1 MTRNKRSKLVKL
13 DTFPCIPDQGNRP
26 VPRRAMSPREGAVLG
41 LAARGPWATSG
52 GMSNDS
58 PVRGHPRW
66 AWILG
71 AFLLLSA
78 LVLAGPLGDFVRSQ
92 KKLLVRG
99 FAERRITSD
108 FTVWHVSLAARAKS
122 AKEAFARL
130 QADEARL
137 RAGLVKEGVAAELLE
152 VTSTS
157 VTPVFKT
164 DERGMTTAEIS
175 GYTIARNFRVA
186 TADIGLVPK
195 FASATESLLRDGLE
209 MNPAQPEF
217 YCQKLKDLRA
227 ELLGEAV
234 RDAQKRAEV
243 IAKQAGRRVGGLRS
257 AQQGVFQITPIY
269 STEISAGGELDTT
282 SLEKS
287 IKAVVSAEFWLK

>member
-1 MTRNKRSKLVKL
+1 MNDEK
-13 DTFPCIPDQGNRP
+13 P
-26 VPRRAMSPREGAVLG
+26 
-41 LAARGPWATSG
+41 ARGK
-52 GMSNDS
+52 N
-58 PVRGHPRW
+58 RW

-71 AFLLLSA
+71 ICLFLSA
-78 LVLAGPLGDFVRSQ
+78 LVLSGPLGDFVHAQR
-92 KKLLVRG
+92 KLTVRG

-108 FTVWHVSLAARAKS
+108 FTVWHANLAARAKT

-137 RAGLVKEGVAAELLE
+137 RAGLVREGVPAELFE

-157 VTPVFKT
+157 VSPVFKT
-164 DERGMTTAEIS
+164 DERGMTTAEVS
-175 GYTIARNFRVA
+175 GYTVIRNFRVA
-186 TADIGLVPK
+186 SGDISLAPK
-195 FASATESLLRDGLE
+195 FASATEALLRDGLE
-209 MNPAQPEF
+209 MNPSQPEF

-243 IAKQAGRRVGGLRS
+243 LAKQAGCKVGGLRS

-287 IKAVVSAEFWLK
+287 IKAVVTADFWLK

>member
-1 MTRNKRSKLVKL
+1 MN
-13 DTFPCIPDQGNRP
+13 DDQ
-26 VPRRAMSPREGAVLG
+26 
-41 LAARGPWATSG
+41 
-52 GMSNDS
+52 
-58 PVRGHPRW
+58 PVRGKNRW

-71 AFLLLSA
+71 ICFVVAAMVIS
-78 LVLAGPLGDFVRSQ
+78 GPLGDFVHAQR
-92 KKLLVRG
+92 KLTVRG

-108 FTVWHVSLAARAKS
+108 FTVWHANLAARAKS

-130 QADEARL
+130 QSDETRL
-137 RAGLVKEGVAAELLE
+137 RAGLAREGVADGLVE

-164 DERGMTTAEIS
+164 DERGMTTSEVS
-175 GYTIARNFRVA
+175 GYTVIRNFRVA
-186 TADIGLVPK
+186 TPDISLVPK
-195 FASATESLLRDGLE
+195 LASATEALLRDGLE
-209 MNPAQPEF
+209 LNPSQPEF

-243 IAKQAGRRVGGLRS
+243 LAKQAGCKVGGLRS

-287 IKAVVSAEFWLK
+287 IKAVVTAEFWLK

>member
-1 MTRNKRSKLVKL
+1 M
-13 DTFPCIPDQGNRP
+13 
-26 VPRRAMSPREGAVLG
+26 
-41 LAARGPWATSG
+41 
-52 GMSNDS
+52 NDDK
-58 PVRGHPRW
+58 PVRGRNRW

-71 AFLLLSA
+71 ICLVVAA
-78 LVLAGPLGDFVRSQ
+78 IVLAGPIGDFVHAQR
-92 KKLLVRG
+92 KLTVRG

-108 FTVWHVSLAARAKS
+108 FTVWHVNLAARAKT

-130 QADEARL
+130 QSDEARL
-137 RAGLVKEGVAAELLE
+137 REGLVREGVAADLFE

-164 DERGMTTAEIS
+164 DERGMTTSEIS
-175 GYTIARNFRVA
+175 GYTITRSFRVA
-186 TADIGLVPK
+186 TADIGLAPK
-195 FASATESLLRDGLE
+195 FASATEALLRDGLE
-209 MNPAQPEF
+209 MNPSQPEF

-234 RDAQKRAEV
+234 RDAQRRAEV
-243 IAKQAGRRVGGLRS
+243 LAKQAGCKVGGLRS

-287 IKAVVSAEFWLK
+287 IKAVVTAEFWLK

>member
-1 MTRNKRSKLVKL
+1 
-13 DTFPCIPDQGNRP
+13 
-26 VPRRAMSPREGAVLG
+26 MSNEPP
-41 LAARGPWATSG
+41 ARGR
-52 GMSNDS
+52 N
-58 PVRGHPRW
+58 RW

-71 AFLLLSA
+71 VCLLLSA
-78 LVLAGPLGDFVRSQ
+78 IVLAGPLGDLVRSHQ
-92 KKLLVRG
+92 KLAVRG
-99 FAERRITSD
+99 FAERRISSD
-108 FTVWHVSLAARAKS
+108 FTVWHANLAARAKT
-122 AKEAFARL
+122 AKEAFAKL

-137 RAGLVKEGVAAELLE
+137 RAGLAKEGVAAEMLE

-157 VTPVFKT
+157 VNPVFKV
-164 DERGMTTAEIS
+164 DERGMTTAEVC
-175 GYTIARNFRVA
+175 GYTIGRNFRVA
-186 TADIGLVPK
+186 TADIGLAPK
-195 FASATESLLRDGLE
+195 FASATEALLRDGLE
-209 MNPAQPEF
+209 VNPSPPEF

-234 RDAQKRAEV
+234 KDAQKRAEV
-243 IAKQAGRRVGGLRS
+243 IARQAGRKVGGLRS